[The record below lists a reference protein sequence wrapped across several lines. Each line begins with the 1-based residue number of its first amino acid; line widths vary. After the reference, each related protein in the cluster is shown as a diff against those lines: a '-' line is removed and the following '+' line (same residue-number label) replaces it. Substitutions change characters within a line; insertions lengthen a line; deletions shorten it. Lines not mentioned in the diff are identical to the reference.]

1 MHVGENILRLGDHVL
16 ANARVV
22 VETFVVV
29 TEEVKLFCLLVNSV
43 GSQ

>member
-1 MHVGENILRLGDHVL
+1 MHIGENVLRLGDHVL

-29 TEEVKLFCLLVNSV
+29 SEEVKLFCLLVNSI